1 MKFTAAF
8 THEEL
13 VRFIS
18 EWLPLKLLLGDLKKE
33 DRYLLLSDP
42 TAIELIPGQGLRV
55 ACRAQI
61 RWPIMGLTV
70 PITARELSVL
80 LRPGIETP
88 GGQPALVFGV
98 QIERADLSAV
108 PARLDTAI
116 TEALNRALAERAK
129 LKWEFGRMLSRSV
142 PLPLILTTTDSID
155 LLCDHGVVQVSQEG
169 FTFELA
175 MRASTTPRVR
185 PG

>member
-42 TAIELIPGQGLRV
+42 TAIELLPGRGLRL

-70 PITARELSVL
+70 PITAKELSVL
-80 LRPGIETP
+80 LLPSIATP

-129 LKWEFGRMLSRSV
+129 LKWEFGKMLTRSV
-142 PLPLILTTTDSID
+142 PMPLMLTTTDSID
-155 LLCDHGVVQVSQEG
+155 LLCDHGLVEVTEDG
-169 FTFELA
+169 FSFELA
-175 MRASTTPRVR
+175 IRAGTTPRVKPR
-185 PG
+185 